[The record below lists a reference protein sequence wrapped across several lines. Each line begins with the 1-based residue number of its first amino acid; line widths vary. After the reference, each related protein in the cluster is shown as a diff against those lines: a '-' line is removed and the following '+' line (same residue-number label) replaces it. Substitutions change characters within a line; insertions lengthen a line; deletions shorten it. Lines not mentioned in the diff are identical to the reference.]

1 MIGRREVQAGT
12 ARLERQHHGACTRC
26 GLEIVDHPVTRTT
39 AEAAVIALDRLP
51 GALAQVR
58 SELLAPRRKVG
69 EDEDLLV
76 SGEHR
81 LDDLIET
88 VEFPE
93 RPSRPSS
100 SAW

>member
-1 MIGRREVQAGT
+1 M
-12 ARLERQHHGACTRC
+12 
-26 GLEIVDHPVTRTT
+26 
-39 AEAAVIALDRLP
+39 AAVIALDRLP

-88 VEFPE
+88 VEFPGTSIE
-93 RPSRPSS
+93 AIVIGLVVHRVVTDLLQRSNR
-100 SAW
+100 